1 MSQGLALI
9 YRDWIF
15 RGCVFVAVL
24 CLPLLVQTGN
34 GRPPGEARTRKP
46 LQYLSTPAGVKSEW
60 FSSQIHWVSHLFS
73 CHSTKPC
80 CVNSPTEYKGIQ
92 ILMLEILTN
101 SLARWKFYLDFTAS
115 PPGTPILGY
124 WGGYWHLYP
133 SSSLYS
139 LCVRGTYTPHTD
151 QKTTSFCLEV
161 PSPLAI
167 DIESEG
173 TCEWVLGCK
182 TGSLT
187 LQGWG
192 VVQPGRA
199 GSGVRPWQKTWG

>member
-1 MSQGLALI
+1 MEDAGNAEKAFKPLGRKKRSIRSKEHFQSGSSSCLFTVLGKWEPTDMSQGLALI

-34 GRPPGEARTRKP
+34 SRPPGEARTRKP

-101 SLARWKFYLDFTAS
+101 SLARWKFYLDFTTS

-133 SSSLYS
+133 SSSL
-139 LCVRGTYTPHTD
+139 
-151 QKTTSFCLEV
+151 
-161 PSPLAI
+161 
-167 DIESEG
+167 
-173 TCEWVLGCK
+173 
-182 TGSLT
+182 
-187 LQGWG
+187 
-192 VVQPGRA
+192 
-199 GSGVRPWQKTWG
+199 